1 MMDFFLLVLYQKAVL
16 EPAMQGSD
24 MIGRARTG
32 TGKTLAFGI
41 PIMDKIIQFNRKKGF
56 VHSAFFVGV
65 DSIISH

>member
-1 MMDFFLLVLYQKAVL
+1 MDYFSFGLYQRAVL

-41 PIMDKIIQFNRKKGF
+41 PIMDKIIRFNRKKGF
-56 VHSAFFVGV
+56 VHSAFFVRF
-65 DSIISH
+65 I